1 MKLNN
6 LLKNIFNKKNYK
18 FIMLLLLTIIIIF
31 LFCGNYNLSFDLK
44 EGLITS
50 NNNTTL
56 DQNLSNNTA
65 TLIEANNIGNSIN
78 NSTQN
83 AVKESNINLND
94 NNLTKTE
101 PMTNSSPTTCTTTDY
116 NVSNIG
122 TPNNGASN
130 TLTNI
135 QNVQNNLKSQNQ
147 LCTNSTSVIV

>member
-44 EGLITS
+44 EGYDKTA
-50 NNNTTL
+50 TL
-56 DQNLSNNTA
+56 NETLSNNA
-65 TLIEANNIGNSIN
+65 STLIEANNIGNSIN

-83 AVKESNINLND
+83 AVKESNINLHD
-94 NNLTKTE
+94 NNLTE
-101 PMTNSSPTTCTTTDY
+101 PMTNSSPNICSTTDY